1 MESVV
6 GASTAQAGS
15 ERLDDCFERCEQIA
29 TPSGL
34 LAGEFGFDGGEDV
47 GQYVQV
53 DARIKSE
60 CPALPIARLG
70 WRCKMPRGGCAQ
82 GKPLVNAT
90 DDDKYCRI
98 AVYRDS

>member
-53 DARIKSE
+53 DARIKAS
-60 CPALPIARLG
+60 ARLC
-70 WRCKMPRGGCAQ
+70 RLNVQESIEADRGRNTSSDA
-82 GKPLVNAT
+82 K
-90 DDDKYCRI
+90 K
-98 AVYRDS
+98 